1 MGLLRISCSSAF
13 ACALVLLLVGCG
25 TNPTTGTTTSNSS
38 PAGLTTSPQTNGAGT
53 SPQAEGAG
61 TTPQTEGTGPESPQ
75 PAGNGGASVPLAG
88 LPIGDGS
95 PVGANQGNNEC
106 VSVAVIGKI
115 NHPGVDLTVT
125 VGVGGP
131 FTKVDSA
138 AAGCPQDNPPCEG
151 TKFTIANDSTGATC
165 YAGVQYMGSSLS
177 ATDPPANGTLNLDGD
192 LSCQNVDSTTCNK
205 YHDEVL
211 QSGNSAGG
219 QSSVPIS
226 FTGPTTPDGGSGPSD
241 GGSGPSDGGSA
252 PSDGGSAPSD
262 SSSL

>member
-1 MGLLRISCSSAF
+1 MGLLRILCSSAF

-38 PAGLTTSPQTNGAGT
+38 AAGLTTSPQT
-53 SPQAEGAG
+53 EGAG

-75 PAGNGGASVPLAG
+75 SASNGGVSVPLAG

-95 PVGANQGNNEC
+95 QVGDNQGDNEC

-165 YAGVQYMGSSLS
+165 YAGVQYTGPSLS
-177 ATDPPANGTLNLDGD
+177 DTDPPAAGTLKLDGD
-192 LSCQNVDSTTCNK
+192 VSCQNVDSTTCHK
-205 YHDEVL
+205 YRDEVR
-211 QSGNSAGG
+211 QSGISASG
-219 QSSVPIS
+219 QSSVNIS
-226 FTGPTTPDGGSGPSD
+226 FTGPTTSG

-252 PSDGGSAPSD
+252 PSD

>member
-38 PAGLTTSPQTNGAGT
+38 AAGLTTSPQTEGAGT
-53 SPQAEGAG
+53 SPQTEGA
-61 TTPQTEGTGPESPQ
+61 GPESPQ
-75 PAGNGGASVPLAG
+75 SASNGGVSVPLAG

-95 PVGANQGNNEC
+95 QVGDNQGDNEC

-115 NHPGVDLTVT
+115 NHPGVELTVT
-125 VGVGGP
+125 VGVTGP
-131 FTKVDSA
+131 FKKIDSA
-138 AAGCPQDNPPCEG
+138 TAGCPQDFPPCEG

-192 LSCQNVDSTTCNK
+192 LSCQNVDSTTCHK
-205 YHDEVL
+205 YSDEVL

-226 FTGPTTPDGGSGPSD
+226 FTGPTTPG

-252 PSDGGSAPSD
+252 PSD

>member
-1 MGLLRISCSSAF
+1 MGLLRILCSSAF

-25 TNPTTGTTTSNSS
+25 TNPTTGTTTANSS
-38 PAGLTTSPQTNGAGT
+38 AAGLTTSPQTNGAGT
-53 SPQAEGAG
+53 SPQTEGAG
-61 TTPQTEGTGPESPQ
+61 TSPQTEGAGPESPQ
-75 PAGNGGASVPLAG
+75 SASNGGVSVPLAG

-95 PVGANQGNNEC
+95 QVGDNQGNNEC
-106 VSVAVIGKI
+106 ISVAVIGKI
-115 NHPGVDLTVT
+115 NHAGVDLTVT
-125 VGVGGP
+125 VGVAGP

-165 YAGVQYMGSSLS
+165 YAGVQYTGPSLS
-177 ATDPPANGTLNLDGD
+177 DTDPPATGTINLDGD
-192 LSCQNVDSTTCNK
+192 LSCQNVDSTTCHR
-205 YHDEVL
+205 YSDEVR

-226 FTGPTTPDGGSGPSD
+226 FTGPTTSG

-252 PSDGGSAPSD
+252 PSD

>member
-1 MGLLRISCSSAF
+1 MGLLRILCSSAF

-38 PAGLTTSPQTNGAGT
+38 AAGLTTSPQT
-53 SPQAEGAG
+53 EGAG
-61 TTPQTEGTGPESPQ
+61 TTPQTEGTGAESPQ
-75 PAGNGGASVPLAG
+75 SAGNGGVSVPLAG
-88 LPIGDGS
+88 LPIGDG
-95 PVGANQGNNEC
+95 GQEGDNQGNNEC
-106 VSVAVIGKI
+106 VRVAVLGKI
-115 NHPGVDLTVT
+115 NHPGVELTVT
-125 VGVGGP
+125 VGVTGP

-138 AAGCPQDNPPCEG
+138 AAGCPQYKLPCEG

-165 YAGVQYMGSSLS
+165 YAGVQYTGPSLS
-177 ATDPPANGTLNLDGD
+177 DTDPPAAGTLKLDGNV
-192 LSCQNVDSTTCNK
+192 SCQNVDSTTCHR
-205 YHDEVL
+205 YSDEVR

-226 FTGPTTPDGGSGPSD
+226 FTGPTTSG

-252 PSDGGSAPSD
+252 PSD

>member
-1 MGLLRISCSSAF
+1 MGLLRILCSSAF

-38 PAGLTTSPQTNGAGT
+38 AAGLTTSPQT
-53 SPQAEGAG
+53 EGAG
-61 TTPQTEGTGPESPQ
+61 TTPQTEGTGAESPQ
-75 PAGNGGASVPLAG
+75 SAGNGGVSVPLAG

-95 PVGANQGNNEC
+95 QVGDNQGDNEC

-165 YAGVQYMGSSLS
+165 YAGVQYTGPSLS
-177 ATDPPANGTLNLDGD
+177 DTDPPAAGTLKLDGD
-192 LSCQNVDSTTCNK
+192 VSCQNVDSTTCHK
-205 YHDEVL
+205 YRDEVR
-211 QSGNSAGG
+211 QSGISASG
-219 QSSVPIS
+219 QSSVNIS
-226 FTGPTTPDGGSGPSD
+226 FTGPTTSG

-252 PSDGGSAPSD
+252 PSD

>member
-1 MGLLRISCSSAF
+1 MGLLRILCSSAF

-38 PAGLTTSPQTNGAGT
+38 AAGLTTSPQT
-53 SPQAEGAG
+53 EGAG

-75 PAGNGGASVPLAG
+75 SASNGGVSVPLAG
-88 LPIGDGS
+88 LPIGDG
-95 PVGANQGNNEC
+95 GQEGDNQGNNEC
-106 VSVAVIGKI
+106 VRVAVLGKI
-115 NHPGVDLTVT
+115 NHPGVELTVT
-125 VGVGGP
+125 VGVTGP

-138 AAGCPQDNPPCEG
+138 AAGCPQYKLPCEG

-165 YAGVQYMGSSLS
+165 YAGVQYTGPSLS
-177 ATDPPANGTLNLDGD
+177 DTDPPATGTINLDGD
-192 LSCQNVDSTTCNK
+192 LSCQNVDSTTCHR
-205 YHDEVL
+205 YSDEVR

-226 FTGPTTPDGGSGPSD
+226 FTGPTTSG

-252 PSDGGSAPSD
+252 PSD